1 MRYSLPDSLLTIII
15 KDSFTE
21 NLYPSQAFL
30 SDEMKKAKRIK
41 LCRMFFS
48 HENALYQKGGAIII
62 NSYRWEIELICAV
75 HIYDE
80 VF

>member
-1 MRYSLPDSLLTIII
+1 
-15 KDSFTE
+15 
-21 NLYPSQAFL
+21 
-30 SDEMKKAKRIK
+30 
-41 LCRMFFS
+41 MFFS

-75 HIYDE
+75 HIYDK